1 MTAASADPPAQ
12 RSWRARFAGPR
23 SIRSS
28 LRALVLACVLPM
40 LLRSAGLAYLGYRL
54 ERERTHRDTFLVAQ
68 NLTADVDREWAGIE
82 SALRT
87 LATSSDLAAGDLAS
101 FHRRATE
108 ALKFHIGNNFVMTAR
123 EGRQLFNTLVPDGT
137 ALPVGGPQVR
147 TQRVFETGQPFVS
160 GLVAGAVN
168 RAPIAAMGV
177 PVMRG
182 SEIAYSLNRGV
193 SPEQIGAAL
202 RRKALPEG
210 WIAALLDGTGTIV
223 ARSRDAERF
232 VGQQATLAAAANR
245 AMAWVALGA
254 ALALG
259 LGLWRASRLAGRV
272 TAAMQG
278 LFGPSLALGSG
289 LPLHLPPRALKEAQA
304 VGAALLQAE
313 QALARAKHL
322 AHHDALAGLCNRLLF
337 NEVALHQLATTQRKS
352 APLALLAIDVDGFKA
367 VNDQLGHAARDAV
380 LKTAAARIA
389 GDEFA
394 VLLGDTNLA
403 GAQVIAHKL
412 LAVLAAPYADL
423 ASPLSASIGI
433 ADFPESG
440 VIVPAL
446 FDSADGA
453 LYQAKRAGKGR
464 AASQA

>member
-1 MTAASADPPAQ
+1 
-12 RSWRARFAGPR
+12 
-23 SIRSS
+23 
-28 LRALVLACVLPM
+28 
-40 LLRSAGLAYLGYRL
+40 
-54 ERERTHRDTFLVAQ
+54 
-68 NLTADVDREWAGIE
+68 
-82 SALRT
+82 
-87 LATSSDLAAGDLAS
+87 
-101 FHRRATE
+101 
-108 ALKFHIGNNFVMTAR
+108 
-123 EGRQLFNTLVPDGT
+123 
-137 ALPVGGPQVR
+137 
-147 TQRVFETGQPFVS
+147 
-160 GLVAGAVN
+160 
-168 RAPIAAMGV
+168 
-177 PVMRG
+177 
-182 SEIAYSLNRGV
+182 
-193 SPEQIGAAL
+193 
-202 RRKALPEG
+202 
-210 WIAALLDGTGTIV
+210 
-223 ARSRDAERF
+223 
-232 VGQQATLAAAANR
+232 
-245 AMAWVALGA
+245 
-254 ALALG
+254 
-259 LGLWRASRLAGRV
+259 
-272 TAAMQG
+272 MQG
-278 LFGPSLALGSG
+278 LVGPSLALGSG

-367 VNDQLGHAARDAV
+367 VNDELGHAAGDAV

-412 LAVLAAPYADL
+412 LAVLAAPYADV

>member
-123 EGRQLFNTLVPDGT
+123 EGRQLFNTLVPYGT
-137 ALPVGGPQVR
+137 ALPAGGPQVR
-147 TQRVFETGQPFVS
+147 MQRVFETGQPFVS

-168 RAPIAAMGV
+168 RVPIAAMGV

-259 LGLWRASRLAGRV
+259 LGLWLASRLAG
-272 TAAMQG
+272 
-278 LFGPSLALGSG
+278 
-289 LPLHLPPRALKEAQA
+289 PRH
-304 VGAALLQAE
+304 GRD
-313 QALARAKHL
+313 ARAGW
-322 AHHDALAGLCNRLLF
+322 ALAG
-337 NEVALHQLATTQRKS
+337 TGQR
-352 APLALLAIDVDGFKA
+352 
-367 VNDQLGHAARDAV
+367 
-380 LKTAAARIA
+380 AAAA
-389 GDEFA
+389 P
-394 VLLGDTNLA
+394 
-403 GAQVIAHKL
+403 
-412 LAVLAAPYADL
+412 AAPCA
-423 ASPLSASIGI
+423 
-433 ADFPESG
+433 ER
-440 VIVPAL
+440 
-446 FDSADGA
+446 GA
-453 LYQAKRAGKGR
+453 GRGCRAAAGRAGPGPR
-464 AASQA
+464 QAPGPP